1 MVSRLPLLAGVL
13 CLGLGSFSAQAEE
26 ARHYEGR
33 LDERGARE
41 YRLHFT
47 RGDYLSGEL
56 PSAAMQL
63 DLRTADGDH
72 LRRLVA
78 KDAGRRAFQLVLPE
92 DGDYRLRLQGVAGA
106 EFRLQLSAVTPLAAQ
121 RAPAE
126 QLQSPRLRA
135 LQAELAAGGDSR
147 DFWCEMGKRGTPL
160 IEALDE
166 REALVTFLWRG
177 AERNV
182 RLFGGPGYDH
192 SELARLGDSD
202 VWFVT
207 FRLPRETRLAYQ
219 LAPDVPELD
228 ADPGTRRRAILAT
241 AQADPLNPR
250 AYPAKGVD
258 GFQYDSLLELDRA
271 PPQPWNDKRAGVA
284 AGSVERHAFT
294 SKILGNSRAVYLYRP
309 HGYRAGAADNHL
321 LYLFDAEAYLGK
333 VPTPTILDNLIAAGR
348 IPPMAAVLIDN
359 ASPEA
364 RGVELPPN
372 PDFARFLAEELQ
384 PWVAQQGLSVPAPR
398 TVIAGS
404 SYGGLAS
411 SYAALRHPELFGNVL
426 SQSGSYWW
434 SPPGQEPEWLTRE
447 FVRAPRLPVRFYL
460 EAGQFEA
467 GNGQLGIFDTTRH
480 LRDVLQAKGYAVTH
494 REWASGHDYLNW
506 RGTLAEGLI
515 ALFGR

>member
-13 CLGLGSFSAQAEE
+13 FLGLGFSAQAED

-33 LDERGARE
+33 LDSQGAHE
-41 YRLHFT
+41 FRLQFQ

-56 PSAAMQL
+56 PSTAMQL
-63 DLRTADGDH
+63 DLQDGEGRH
-72 LRRLVA
+72 FRRVVA
-78 KDAGRRAFQLVLPE
+78 SDAGRRAFQLVLPASA
-92 DGDYRLRLQGVAGA
+92 DYRLRLQGVAGA
-106 EFRLQLSAVTPLAAQ
+106 EYRLQLSAVTPLAAQ

-126 QLQSPRLRA
+126 VLESPRLRA
-135 LQAELAAGGDSR
+135 LQAELAEGGDSAG
-147 DFWCEMGKRGTPL
+147 FWCEMGKRGTPL
-160 IEALDE
+160 IEPLDE

-241 AQADPLNPR
+241 AQADPLNSR

-258 GFQYDSLLELDRA
+258 GYQYDSLLELDRA
-271 PPQPWNDKRAGVA
+271 PPQPWNAKRSDVSLG
-284 AGSVERHAFT
+284 GVERHVFA
-294 SKILGNSRAVYLYRP
+294 SRILGNSRAVYLYRP

-359 ASPEA
+359 PSMDA
-364 RGVELPPN
+364 RSAELPPN

-384 PWVAQQGLSVPAPR
+384 PWVARQGLSVPAPR

-411 SYAALRHPELFGNVL
+411 SYAALKHPELFGNVL

-447 FVRAPRLPVRFYL
+447 FVHSPRLPLRFYL

>member
-1 MVSRLPLLAGVL
+1 MVGRMPLLAGAML
-13 CLGLGSFSAQAEE
+13 LGLGLYAQAGE

-33 LDERGARE
+33 LDGQGAHE
-41 YRLHFT
+41 IRLQFE

-56 PSAAMQL
+56 PSAAVQL
-63 DLRTADGDH
+63 DLQDEAGRH

-78 KDAGRRAFQLVLPE
+78 GDAGRRAFQLVAPARA
-92 DGDYRLRLQGVAGA
+92 GYRLRLQGAAGA
-106 EFRLQLSAVTPLAAQ
+106 EYRLRLAAVTPLADQ
-121 RAPAE
+121 RVPRTE
-126 QLQSPRLRA
+126 LESPRLRT
-135 LQAELAAGGDSR
+135 LQAALAAGEGSDA
-147 DFWCEMGKRGTPL
+147 FWAEMGERGTPL
-160 IEALDE
+160 IEPLDE
-166 REALVTFLWRG
+166 HEALVTFLWRG

-207 FRLPRETRLAYQ
+207 FRLPRATRLAYQ

-250 AYPAKGVD
+250 VYPARGVD
-258 GFQYDSLLELDRA
+258 AFQHDSLLELDQA
-271 PPQPWNDKRAGVA
+271 PAQPWNDQRPDVA
-284 AGSVERHAFT
+284 RGSVERHVFA
-294 SKILGNSRAVYLYRP
+294 SRILGNQRAVHLYRP

-364 RGVELPPN
+364 RGMELPPN
-372 PDFARFLAEELQ
+372 PDFARFLAEELR
-384 PWVAQQGLSVPAPR
+384 PWVAKQGLEAPAAR

-411 SYAALRHPELFGNVL
+411 SYAALRHPEIFGNVL

-447 FVRAPRLPVRFYL
+447 FVRSPRLPVRFYL
-460 EAGQFEA
+460 EAGLFEA

-480 LRDVLQAKGYAVTH
+480 LRDVLQAKGYEVRH

-515 ALFGR
+515 ELFGR